1 MLGVNNHVMMKGKRQ
16 SKKNKKEVKVTY
28 ISSPMKVKT
37 SASNFRA
44 LVQELTG
51 QDSNVADMFVEF
63 NDCVHVDD
71 DVENMNKGST
81 HQQWRSDD
89 NSSEAYVH
97 ENSTWMKLEDD
108 YNFRSSLEP
117 LSGQFQFDFLSF
129 DIA

>member
-1 MLGVNNHVMMKGKRQ
+1 KRQ
-16 SKKNKKEVKVTY
+16 SKKNTKEVKVTY

-71 DVENMNKGST
+71 VQIMKKSST
-81 HQQWRSDD
+81 HQQWSSDD
-89 NSSEAYVH
+89 NSSEAYLH
-97 ENSTWMKLEDD
+97 ESSTWMKLEDD

-117 LSGQFQFDFLSF
+117 FNGQFQFDFLSF
-129 DIA
+129 DMA

>member
-1 MLGVNNHVMMKGKRQ
+1 MLGVNNHVTMKGKRQ
-16 SKKNKKEVKVTY
+16 SKKNTKEVKVTY

-71 DVENMNKGST
+71 VQIMKKSST
-81 HQQWRSDD
+81 HQQWSSDD
-89 NSSEAYVH
+89 NSSEAYLH
-97 ENSTWMKLEDD
+97 ESSTWMKLEDD

-117 LSGQFQFDFLSF
+117 FNGQFQFDFLSF
-129 DIA
+129 DMA